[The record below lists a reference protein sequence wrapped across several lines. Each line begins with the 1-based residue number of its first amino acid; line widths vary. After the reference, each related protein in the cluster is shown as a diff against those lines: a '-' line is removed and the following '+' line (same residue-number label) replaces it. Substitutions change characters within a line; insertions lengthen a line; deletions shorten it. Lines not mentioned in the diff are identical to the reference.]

1 MREILN
7 HLGIEK
13 SSYYR
18 WLKDEPDL
26 PGESRRSVY
35 EVLPKEKEAVIAY
48 ALKYPDLS
56 HRLLAWKMV
65 DEDVAYVS
73 PSSVYRLLKAENLV
87 CRRLARHEKR
97 YRTDEEKATKPDER
111 WQTDIHHI
119 KIKGRTYYL
128 ISFIDEY
135 SRYIVYH
142 ELLTSMDKIS
152 VSLAAQ
158 TALDK
163 TGVKDQTVVQSD
175 NGKSY
180 LSRDFKTVL
189 SQRGVGHN
197 RIHPYCPEENGIV
210 ERWHRTLGEAYED
223 RGMNNLFD
231 GREVIDKIV
240 KWYNEER
247 LHSALNYLR
256 PMDYYRGEPDKLL
269 EERRRKL
276 IQARQRR
283 KEKNLSI
290 RQRELVIKD
299 PWEGVNRKLLRPPI
313 CPIL

>member
-1 MREILN
+1 MRRILN
-7 HLGIEK
+7 QLGIEK

-18 WLKDEPDL
+18 WFKDKPDL
-26 PGESRRSVY
+26 CGEPRGSVY
-35 EVLPKEKEAVIAY
+35 EVLPEEKELIITY

-56 HRLLAWKMV
+56 HRLLAWKMI

-73 PSSVYRLLKAENLV
+73 PSTVYRLLKAENLV
-87 CRRLARHEKR
+87 CRRSQGHEKR

-111 WQTDIHHI
+111 WQTDIHYI
-119 KIKGRTYYL
+119 RINGRTYYL

-135 SRYIVYH
+135 SRYLTYW
-142 ELLTSMDKIS
+142 ELMTSMDKMS

-163 TGVKDQTVVQSD
+163 TRVKGKTVVQSD
-175 NGKSY
+175 NGKSF
-180 LSRDFKTVL
+180 LSRDFKMVL

-197 RIHPYCPEENGIV
+197 RIHPYCPEENGLI
-210 ERWHRTLGEAYED
+210 ERWHRTLDEAYE
-223 RGMNNLFD
+223 GKESANLFD

-240 KWYNEER
+240 LWYNEER

-256 PMDYYRGEPDKLL
+256 PIDYYRGEPEQLL
-269 EERRRKL
+269 EERRQKL

-283 KEKNLSI
+283 REKNLSI

-299 PWEGVNRKLLRPPI
+299 PWEGLNRKLLKTPI

>member
-1 MREILN
+1 MREILKR
-7 HLGIEK
+7 LGVEK
-13 SSYYR
+13 STYYR
-18 WLKDEPDL
+18 WFKDEGSLFPSQA
-26 PGESRRSVY
+26 GSVY
-35 EVLPKEKEAVIAY
+35 EVTPSEKDLIIAY

-65 DEDVAYVS
+65 DEDVVCVS

-87 CRRLARHEKR
+87 CRRPEGHEKR

-111 WQTDIHHI
+111 WQTDVHHI

-128 ISFIDEY
+128 VSFIDEY
-135 SRYIVYH
+135 SRYVVYH
-142 ELLTSMDKIS
+142 ELLISMDKESI
-152 VSLAAQ
+152 SLAAQ
-158 TALDK
+158 TAIDK
-163 TGVKDQTVVQSD
+163 TSIKDKTVVQSD

-180 LSRDFKTVL
+180 LSRDFKMVL

-197 RIHPYCPEENGIV
+197 RIHPYCPEENGVI
-210 ERWHRTLGEAYED
+210 ERWHRTLDEAYE
-223 RGMNNLFD
+223 GKEAESLFD
-231 GREVIDKIV
+231 GREVIGKIV
-240 KWYNEER
+240 RWYNEER

-256 PMDYYRGEPDKLL
+256 PVDYYRGEPDKLL

-276 IQARQRR
+276 IQSRQRR

-290 RQRELVIKD
+290 RQRELVVKD
-299 PWEGVNRKLLRPPI
+299 PWEGLNRKLSDTPI

>member
-1 MREILN
+1 MRDILN
-7 HLGIEK
+7 RLGIEK

-18 WLKDEPDL
+18 WFQGEPGL
-26 PGESRRSVY
+26 HGEPHRSAY
-35 EVLPKEKEAVIAY
+35 EVLPEEKELIIDY

-65 DEDVAYVS
+65 DEDIAYVS

-87 CRRLARHEKR
+87 CRRKKDHEKR
-97 YRTDEEKATKPDER
+97 YRTDQEKATKLDER

-119 KIKGRTYYL
+119 RIKGRTYYL

-142 ELLTSMDKIS
+142 ELLTSMDKMS

-163 TGVKDQTVVQSD
+163 TGVKGETVVQSD

-180 LSRDFKTVL
+180 LSCDFRMVL
-189 SQRGVGHN
+189 SRRGVGHN
-197 RIHPYCPEENGIV
+197 RIHPHCPEENGIV

-223 RGMNNLFD
+223 EEMNNLFD

-240 KWYNEER
+240 RWYNEER

-256 PMDYYRGEPDKLL
+256 PIDYYRGEPGKLL
-269 EERRRKL
+269 EGRRRKL

-283 KEKNLSI
+283 REKNLSI
-290 RQRELVIKD
+290 RQRKLIVND
-299 PWEGVNRKLLRPPI
+299 PWEGVNHKLLETPI

>member
-7 HLGIEK
+7 RLGIEK

-18 WLKDEPDL
+18 WFKDEPGL
-26 PGESRRSVY
+26 SGEARRSVY
-35 EVLPKEKEAVIAY
+35 EVLPEEKDLIIAY

-56 HRLLAWKMV
+56 HRVLAWKMI

-87 CRRLARHEKR
+87 SRRPAGHEKR
-97 YRTDEEKATKPDER
+97 YRTNEEKATKPDER
-111 WQTDIHHI
+111 WQTDIHYI

-128 ISFIDEY
+128 VSFIDEY

-142 ELLTSMDKIS
+142 ELLTSMDKMSI
-152 VSLAAQ
+152 SLAAQ

-163 TGVKDQTVVQSD
+163 TGVKGETVVQSD
-175 NGKSY
+175 NEKSY
-180 LSRDFKTVL
+180 LSRDFKMVL
-189 SQRGVGHN
+189 SQCGVGHN
-197 RIHPYCPEENGIV
+197 RIHPYCPEENGII
-210 ERWHRTLGEAYED
+210 ERWHRTLDEAYE
-223 RGMNNLFD
+223 GKEAENLFD
-231 GREVIDKIV
+231 GREVIGKII
-240 KWYNEER
+240 KWYNEVR

-256 PMDYYRGEPDKLL
+256 PLDYYRGEPAKLE

-283 KEKNLSI
+283 KEKNLAI
-290 RQRELVIKD
+290 RQRELILKD
-299 PWEGVNRKLLRPPI
+299 PWEGLNRNFLETPI

>member
-1 MREILN
+1 
-7 HLGIEK
+7 
-13 SSYYR
+13 
-18 WLKDEPDL
+18 
-26 PGESRRSVY
+26 
-35 EVLPKEKEAVIAY
+35 
-48 ALKYPDLS
+48 
-56 HRLLAWKMV
+56 
-65 DEDVAYVS
+65 
-73 PSSVYRLLKAENLV
+73 
-87 CRRLARHEKR
+87 
-97 YRTDEEKATKPDER
+97 
-111 WQTDIHHI
+111 
-119 KIKGRTYYL
+119 
-128 ISFIDEY
+128 
-135 SRYIVYH
+135 
-142 ELLTSMDKIS
+142 MDKMS

-158 TALDK
+158 AALDK
-163 TGVKDQTVVQSD
+163 TGVKGETVVQSD
-175 NGKSY
+175 NGKSF
-180 LSRDFKTVL
+180 LSRDFKMVL

-223 RGMNNLFD
+223 EQMNNLFD

-299 PWEGVNRKLLRPPI
+299 PWEGLNRNFSETPI
-313 CPIL
+313 CPIS